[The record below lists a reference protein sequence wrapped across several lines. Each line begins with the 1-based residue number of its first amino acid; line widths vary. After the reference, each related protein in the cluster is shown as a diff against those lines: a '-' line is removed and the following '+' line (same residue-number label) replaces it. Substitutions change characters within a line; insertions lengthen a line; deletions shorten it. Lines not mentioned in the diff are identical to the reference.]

1 MISKTVGEI
10 EEEFGECLTDGGDG
24 DKGDSDKNTD
34 DTGDGDKGDTGQSD
48 KDKFYPNQDKTPEEI
63 AADKEKEAE
72 GKTPDEIEAEKKAAD
87 DKAEKDKK
95 EADKTPDEKK
105 AEEDKKVA
113 DEKAAKE
120 AEAQGMATVENLK
133 IPDGVSVDEAIK
145 GELIEIANNK
155 DLSGVD
161 RAQALIDLNI
171 KMNTQA
177 YEQKRDAWVAQ
188 VQSDKKFIGDTGDK
202 LEESLAMSKKGMEAI
217 KVDGL
222 SEYLVASGEGNNPLF
237 VEVFMKLGK
246 ATSEDTFNKGF
257 STASVEP
264 KSDAEVLYGVTKIK

>member
-10 EEEFGECLTDGGDG
+10 EEEFGECLTDGGNDTG
-24 DKGDSDKNTD
+24 
-34 DTGDGDKGDTGQSD
+34 DTGDGDKAGDTGDTGDGNKAEDTGKSD
-48 KDKFYPNQDKTPEEI
+48 KDKFYPDQDKSPEEI
-63 AADKEKEAE
+63 AAAKEKEAE
-72 GKTPDEIEAEKKAAD
+72 GKTPEEIEAEKKVADEKAAED
-87 DKAEKDKK
+87 NKTEEQKATEAK
-95 EADKTPDEKK
+95 EA
-105 AEEDKKVA
+105 EDKKVA

-120 AEAQGMATVENLK
+120 AEAQGLATAENLK

-145 GELIEIANNK
+145 GELIEIANHK

-202 LEESLAMSKKGMEAI
+202 LEENLALSKKGMEAI

-246 ATSEDTFNKGF
+246 ATSEDTFSK
-257 STASVEP
+257 
-264 KSDAEVLYGVTKIK
+264 

>member
-10 EEEFGECLTDGGDG
+10 EEEFGECLTDGGED

-34 DTGDGDKGDTGQSD
+34 DTGDGDKGDTEKSD
-48 KDKFYPNQDKTPEEI
+48 KDKFYPDQDKTPEEI
-63 AADKEKEAE
+63 AADKEKGAE
-72 GKTPDEIEAEKKAAD
+72 GKTPDEIE
-87 DKAEKDKK
+87 AEKDKK

-120 AEAQGMATVENLK
+120 AEAQGMATVETLK

-246 ATSEDTFNKGF
+246 ATSEDTFSKGF